1 MLYQVYVRGELFHT
15 FLTEEAAR
23 DFCIRAAS
31 NYVEL
36 SKKDYYYP
44 ILREKY
50 GVERI
55 RDIPAEIR
63 YKYWA
68 DEKKKCL
75 RNDYRIKRIDT
86 TPTKEE
92 FEAFHKRVEEYRE
105 AEKKKKKKKIK

>member
-1 MLYQVYVRGELFHT
+1 MLYQVYIKGKLFHT

-23 DFCIRAAS
+23 DFCIREAS
-31 NYVEL
+31 NDVEL
-36 SKKDYYYP
+36 SNKNYYYP

-55 RDIPAEIR
+55 IYIPAEIR

-75 RNDYRIKRIDT
+75 RNDYRIKKIDT

-92 FEAFHKRVEEYRE
+92 FEAFHQRVEEYRE